1 MKFKKP
7 FWLYFSISCPQI
19 AIHNMVSARVVLT
32 AGVGITVLL
41 AVEWHINKHS
51 LPVVVMATIKPI
63 FKAFT
68 NEDLLKKQCLHGMTQ
83 NPNENFHS
91 LIWRQVPKTE
101 FVRLQTLRLGVHD
114 AVFCFNN
121 GVIKKID
128 VLNLLGVTYG

>member
-1 MKFKKP
+1 MAYK
-7 FWLYFSISCPQI
+7 
-19 AIHNMVSARVVLT
+19 H
-32 AGVGITVLL
+32 
-41 AVEWHINKHS
+41 KHS

>member
-1 MKFKKP
+1 
-7 FWLYFSISCPQI
+7 
-19 AIHNMVSARVVLT
+19 
-32 AGVGITVLL
+32 
-41 AVEWHINKHS
+41 
-51 LPVVVMATIKPI
+51 MATIKPI

-91 LIWRQVPKTE
+91 LIWRQVSKTE